1 MNTISQMKIQ
11 KPAHEIFEAF
21 VDPEKIGG
29 FWFSSS
35 SERWE
40 EGKTVTL
47 RYEEYDAQGDI
58 HILEIQE
65 QKKIVFE
72 WAGNHKVTITFIQEE
87 NGSTIVGVKEKGFDE
102 NNENLI
108 SQLVDNKE
116 GWVYM
121 LTCLK
126 GYMEYGVNLRAS
138 LVK

>member
-1 MNTISQMKIQ
+1 MKNVTKMIIQ
-11 KPAHEIFEAF
+11 KPSEEVFEAF
-21 VDPEKIGG
+21 VDPEKIGN

-47 RYEEYDAQGDI
+47 KYDEYDAEVAI
-58 HILEIQE
+58 EILELAANQ
-65 QKKIVFE
+65 KIVFQWGDGHVVGIAME
-72 WAGNHKVTITFIQEE
+72 PGDQ
-87 NGSTIVGVKEKGFDE
+87 GTIVEVTEEGFKENDPD
-102 NNENLI
+102 LI
-108 SQLVDNKE
+108 HQLVDNKE

-126 GYMEYGVNLRAS
+126 GYLEHGVRLRAS